1 MIVANFTEFR
11 SDLKKYI
18 DYVEDDNEL
27 LILKRSNGK
36 GTVMMSIDEYNGLME
51 TIHLMKSKANAKRLQ
66 ESLQQAREGEFAQ
79 VIDGS
84 EI

>member
-51 TIHLMKSKANAKRLQ
+51 TIHLMNSKTNAKHLQ
-66 ESLQQAREGEFAQ
+66 ESMQQAREGKFAQ